1 MPNKTYQLID
11 LVYEKHIFV
20 CLGRGAFERWSIAL
34 LFSQTQ
40 NHLISNIDKIGH
52 LNRVKIVLFVVSIA

>member
-11 LVYEKHIFV
+11 CVYEKHIFA
-20 CLGRGAFERWSIAL
+20 CHGKRTLQRWSMSL

-40 NHLISNIDKIGH
+40 NHHISNIDKIGH
-52 LNRVKIVLFVVSIA
+52 LSEVKSVLFVLSIA